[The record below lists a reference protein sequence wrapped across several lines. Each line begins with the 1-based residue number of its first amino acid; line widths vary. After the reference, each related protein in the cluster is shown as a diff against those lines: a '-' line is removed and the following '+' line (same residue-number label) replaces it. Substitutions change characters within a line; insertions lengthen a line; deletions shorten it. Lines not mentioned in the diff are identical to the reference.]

1 MNLQEMEFWQSVRPP
16 LLAGL
21 LAGVLLFCAAAV
33 VGDPRRAEGENP
45 QVLACQSGAGRG
57 QSSAFNR
64 ARRGKGQQRYCPG
77 TAGGWDRRGT
87 DHGGL
92 PVAGDSSGDAC
103 FF

>member
-21 LAGVLLFCAAAV
+21 LAGVLLFVLPLLWAT
-33 VGDPRRAEGENP
+33 PPAEGENP
-45 QVLACQSGAGRG
+45 QVLPASPVPAVDGPQPSTVPVGEKDSNDTVRVLLAD
-57 QSSAFNR
+57 
-64 ARRGKGQQRYCPG
+64 G
-77 TAGGWDRRGT
+77 TVEEQTMA
-87 DHGGL
+87 GL